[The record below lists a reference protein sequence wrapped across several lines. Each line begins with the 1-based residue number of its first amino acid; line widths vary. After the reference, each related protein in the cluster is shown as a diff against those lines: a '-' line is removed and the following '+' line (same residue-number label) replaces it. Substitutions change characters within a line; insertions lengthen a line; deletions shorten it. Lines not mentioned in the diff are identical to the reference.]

1 MEDDVVRVTAKG
13 QATIPAQFRDMF
25 GIQAPGRVRF
35 AIENGLL
42 VVRPV
47 RSPREMRGFLADAR
61 LPEESV
67 AADLGRERARDT
79 KRERRRF
86 ASG

>member
-13 QATIPAQFRDMF
+13 QATIPSQFREMF

-35 AIENGLL
+35 VVENGLL

-47 RSPREMRGFLADAR
+47 RAPREMRGMLAETR
-61 LPEESV
+61 RPGESV
-67 AADLGRERARDT
+67 AEELARERARDRE
-79 KRERRRF
+79 RERRRF